1 MGSRVW
7 GGRSAAALAFLLA
20 SAAAGAR
27 ADDAALDGMWIAD
40 GAVLLF
46 GPGSGGPSRS
56 VRRFSGTGESAGSV
70 TVAGDRVTL
79 HFPATTSM
87 IARLEGRTGDGA
99 PRTVHYTWRASPTEE
114 LRGPGGAFVR
124 ARVGTPDQVEATLA
138 ALGPSQEE
146 ASVRLARLLAA
157 EAPPVTDLP
166 REALPDFDRF
176 RAEKALLMARL
187 RRDPRSV
194 REGFL
199 PARGSVAGEPIAP
212 RSLFWQ
218 RWAPQGATSGRVV
231 AVFPGYKQTGRSWAN
246 RIQELTRRGDTV
258 WVFDPQWAGYT
269 RGSQPGEVDR
279 GWGVVRDVAA
289 ALAWVSQAEPGQ
301 ELVPFGYSLG
311 GAGVIGA
318 LVLGDQGA
326 IELEGPPLPR
336 GLSGVVQNAFL
347 APTVNLPNRAM
358 RAAGAWGM
366 GAVQVPAHLLP
377 PDSGDPAVRERAR
390 TTARAEDVRARAA
403 TFGRVAGDLEALRRA
418 VAAGA
423 RPRGKLYFFH
433 GDRDAV
439 SDPATTLSLVQDLG
453 DHGDWRAVPA
463 GTHAEERVWA
473 WRAIEEAL
481 GAAGA
486 LR

>member
-7 GGRSAAALAFLLA
+7 SVWRAAALALLLA
-20 SAAAGAR
+20 NAAPRAR
-27 ADDAALDGMWIAD
+27 ADGGALDGMWTAD

-56 VRRFSGTGESAGSV
+56 VRRFTATGESAGSV

-87 IARLEGRTGDGA
+87 LARLEGRTGDGA
-99 PRTVHYTWRASPTEE
+99 PRTVHYTWRAGPREE
-114 LRGPGGAFVR
+114 LRGQGGAFVR
-124 ARVGTPDQVEATLA
+124 ARVGTPDQVQATVA

-146 ASVRLARLLAA
+146 APVRLARLLAA
-157 EAPPVTDLP
+157 ETSPVTDLP

-187 RRDPRSV
+187 GRDPRSV

-212 RSLFWQ
+212 RELFWQ
-218 RWAPQGATSGRVV
+218 RWAPQGRPSGRVV
-231 AVFPGYKQTGRSWAN
+231 AIFPGYKQTGRRWSN
-246 RIQELTRRGDTV
+246 RIQALTRRGDAV

-269 RGSQPGEVDR
+269 RGSGPGEVDR

-289 ALAWVSQAEPGQ
+289 ALAWVAQAEPGL
-301 ELVPFGYSLG
+301 ELVPLGYSLG

-347 APTVNLPNRAM
+347 APTANLSNRVT
-358 RAAGAWGM
+358 RAAGEWGM

-377 PDSGDPAVRERAR
+377 LDSDDPAVRERGRAA
-390 TTARAEDVRARAA
+390 ARAEDVRARAA
-403 TFGRVAGDLEALRRA
+403 TFGRVAGDLEELQRA

-423 RPRGKLYFFH
+423 RPRGKLRFFH

-439 SDPATTLSLVQDLG
+439 SDPATTRALVQDLG
-453 DHGDWRAVPA
+453 DHGEYRAVPA
-463 GTHAEERVWA
+463 GTHVEEREWA

-481 GAAGA
+481 AASGPA
-486 LR
+486 R